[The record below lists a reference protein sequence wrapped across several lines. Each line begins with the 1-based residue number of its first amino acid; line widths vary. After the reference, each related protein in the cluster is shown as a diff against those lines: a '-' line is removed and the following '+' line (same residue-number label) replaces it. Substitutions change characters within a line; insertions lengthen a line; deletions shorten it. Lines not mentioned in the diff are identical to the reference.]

1 VKHKRPI
8 NLNLFTLKFPIAAIV
23 SILHRLSGLL
33 LFLLIPFLLLGLS
46 SSLASQQDFDV
57 LYFRLTTPFAKC
69 IIWFLLSAFIYHFVA
84 GIRHLMM
91 DAGIGEELK
100 SGRLGAKL
108 VLVISVILTL
118 LVGIWLW

>member
-1 VKHKRPI
+1 MKHKRPI